1 MADLKSLEH
10 PTLKVPYEVLNK
22 KFRAGQKTVDREVS
36 HIQTSIAELETLL
49 KTPVELDQIC
59 NLFATV
65 GATVEKLQTMKRKVE
80 EAINDEMGA
89 AQNCKRR
96 VEHLKVGAVGASA
109 GDVSTIGYSLWKKTR
124 VERFLVDHLLR
135 SGHYSTAQKFVKQ
148 NPELGELTNLDIFL
162 VARNVE
168 QTLAQQQTQ
177 AALAWIHDHKSKLR
191 KIKSTLEFHLR
202 QQEFVEMIKADRR
215 LDAVKHARKYLTCM
229 EDVPWEEVQHCMGLL
244 AFSTDTNVSPY
255 KELLDNNRWAVLIE
269 DFRQDYFRLY
279 QLASMSVLAAALQA
293 GLSAMKTPQCYRPVG
308 QRNAECPVC
317 QEPLN
322 QLAEELPHSHCSQS
336 RLICRLSGLPLNEDN
351 LPMML
356 PNGYVYGEQALKNM
370 ATSNNGV
377 ITCPRTKEM
386 FALKDA
392 EKVYVM

>member
-36 HIQTSIAELETLL
+36 HVQASITELERSLFHS
-49 KTPVELDQIC
+49 PVPVDQIC
-59 NLFATV
+59 SLIGV
-65 GATVEKLQTMKRKVE
+65 TVEKLQTMKRKIE
-80 EAINDEMGA
+80 EAINDELDA

-96 VEHLKVGAVGASA
+96 VEHLKIGAVGPLPS
-109 GDVSTIGYSLWKKTR
+109 GESSITYTLWKKTR

-135 SGHYSTAQKFVKQ
+135 SGHYSTAQKIVEQ
-148 NPELGELTNLDIFL
+148 NPELAELTNLDIFL

-168 QTLAQQQTQ
+168 LTLAQRQTH

-191 KIKSTLEFHLR
+191 KIKSTLEFRLR
-202 QQEFVEMIKADRR
+202 QQEFIELIKLDRR
-215 LDAVKHARKYLTCM
+215 EDAVRHARKFMTNM
-229 EDVPWEEVQHCMGLL
+229 EDVPWDEVRRCMGLL
-244 AFSTDTNVSPY
+244 VYPTTTSEERY
-255 KELLDNNRWAVLIE
+255 KELYDENRWTALIE
-269 DFRQDYFRLY
+269 EFRQDNFRLY
-279 QLASMSVLAAALQA
+279 QLAPLSVLAVALQA
-293 GLSAMKTPQCYRPVG
+293 GLSAMKTPQCYRPLG

-322 QLAEELPHSHCSQS
+322 HLAKRLPHAHCSQS
-336 RLICRLSGLPLNEDN
+336 RLICRLSGLPLNEHN

-370 ATSNNGV
+370 AASNNGIV
-377 ITCPRTKEM
+377 TCPRTKEM
-386 FALKDA
+386 FPLKDA

>member
-1 MADLKSLEH
+1 MADLKALEH

-36 HIQTSIAELETLL
+36 HIQTSIAELEKSLF
-49 KTPVELDQIC
+49 KTPVEVDQIC
-59 NLFATV
+59 NLI

-80 EAINDEMGA
+80 EAINDELDA

-109 GDVSTIGYSLWKKTR
+109 GEGSAIGYSLWKKTR

-135 SGHYSTAQKFVKQ
+135 SGHYNTAQKIVEQ

-168 QTLAQQQTQ
+168 QSLAQQQTQ

-191 KIKSTLEFHLR
+191 KIKSTLEFRLR
-202 QQEFVEMIKADRR
+202 QQEFVEMIKSDRR
-215 LDAVKHARKYLTCM
+215 MDAVKHARKYLTSM

-244 AFSTDTNVSPY
+244 AFSTDTTVSPY
-255 KELLDNNRWAVLIE
+255 KELLDSNRWTVLIE

-279 QLASMSVLAAALQA
+279 QLAPLSVLAVALQA

-322 QLAEELPHSHCSQS
+322 QLAERLPHAHCSQS

-370 ATSNNGV
+370 AASNNGM

-392 EKVYVM
+392 DKVYVM